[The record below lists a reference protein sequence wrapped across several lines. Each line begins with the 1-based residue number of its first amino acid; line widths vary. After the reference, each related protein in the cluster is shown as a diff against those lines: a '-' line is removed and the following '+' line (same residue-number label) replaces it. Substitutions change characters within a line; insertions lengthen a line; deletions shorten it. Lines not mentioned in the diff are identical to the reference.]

1 MRFTPKT
8 YSGSRYAT
16 LMWLDLATVILSGIW
31 VNLLTAKQSHGGI
44 LMALS
49 ALGWTNLWLLF
60 AVVGVCGH
68 IFLGRR
74 WAKSDEQQA
83 SGLEAALRFDVLKV
97 AVEGI
102 RSLRAD
108 IRINARYFATESRG
122 GQIILRKDQ
131 SIHIETAH
139 MPGEYGLDYAV
150 VGVDDLGIC
159 KAYQQRGPVFEVLH
173 GGEHYGPRIANYI
186 DPHQKW
192 VLACPVLAPNTMEE
206 SPLGVIC
213 FYSTENVVRNERD
226 ELQLKQ
232 VAVVAAKAFADLRR
246 LHQQD

>member
-1 MRFTPKT
+1 MSSTPKT
-8 YSGSRYAT
+8 SPASRYSI
-16 LMWLDLATVILSGIW
+16 LLFLDLVTVIFSGIW
-31 VNLLTAKQSHGGI
+31 INLLTAEQSNGSLVI
-44 LMALS
+44 ALS

-60 AVVGVCGH
+60 AIAGVGGH
-68 IFLGRR
+68 IFLGWL
-74 WAKSDEQQA
+74 WAKSDEQHA
-83 SGLEAALRFDVLKV
+83 SGLEASLRFDILKV

-108 IRINARYFATESRG
+108 IRINARYFITEIRN

-159 KAYQQRGPVFEVLH
+159 KAYQQRGPVFQVLQ
-173 GGEHYGPRIANYI
+173 GNEHYGQRIANHI

-192 VLACPVLAPNTMEE
+192 ILACPVLQSNTLDE

-213 FYSTENVVRNERD
+213 FYSSENIIRNEKD

-232 VAVVAAKAFADLRR
+232 VAVVTAKAFADLR
-246 LHQQD
+246 QQSQRN